1 MDDFPPTA
9 QDIEVKEVLSAEVEV
24 AMKNYQKL
32 IDEDVT
38 SFNKAFK
45 KEQRDFLKIE

>member
-9 QDIEVKEVLSAEVEV
+9 QDIEVKKVLSAEVEV

-32 IDEDVT
+32 IDEDVA